1 MDGRIDYVRIRVTGE
16 KGTRIGAQIEYE
28 RICKGLTEK
37 HGIERKSFDNTMSY
51 DRVLRRWYT
60 NFNVWGELADHFF
73 NQLSEG
79 EFNTVHR
86 LDYRCTCENDGL
98 DLELV
103 AEVAVKHAKRKG
115 LRRSFNDGPIQSKSN
130 GRDVGGPSI
139 VVGGVG
145 SQRRISLY
153 QRGHEK
159 PGVEAQIS
167 GERLKTVIRAA
178 YDASLVTVYSF
189 HDELRHYMRKELE
202 TLCRE
207 RLGFPL
213 SAFGADG
220 EISTAVPSQDLDE
233 RYFEQMSLLWEFMSW
248 EKQSTF
254 IAEVTDDA
262 RRVKGDYRINPQII
276 AIEDAEDWDRTEYER
291 EIAEAVEAEDNAR
304 MEEEIARIRRDWPYH
319 DLPAND

>member
-28 RICKGLTEK
+28 RICKALSEK

-60 NFNVWGELADHFF
+60 NFNVWGELADYFF

-86 LDYRCTCENDGL
+86 LDYRVECQNEGL

-145 SQRRISLY
+145 SARRISLY

-178 YDASLVTVYSF
+178 YDASLVTVHTF
-189 HDELRHYMRKELE
+189 QDELRYYMHKELE

-207 RLGFPL
+207 RLCFPL
-213 SAFGADG
+213 SAFGAEG

-233 RYFEQMSLLWEFMSW
+233 RVFEQMSLLWEFMSVD
-248 EKQSTF
+248 KQSMF
-254 IAEVTDDA
+254 ISEVTDDA
-262 RRVKGDYRINPQII
+262 RQVKGDYRINPQII
-276 AIEDAEDWDRTEYER
+276 DIEEPDDAYLFTEEER
-291 EIAEAVEAEDNAR
+291 AATAEAQDDYDKYTAD
-304 MEEEIARIRRDWPYH
+304 IRRNSGESEFSDDPDYY
-319 DLPAND
+319 